1 MAIIKVNLTDTINGF
16 RQKTN
21 TLAEQVGDLGLLSTS
36 GGDSSVVSGINAI
49 DSDMGRQADLNYR
62 ESSDSTFLTL
72 VDAIN
77 RIVDSD
83 GNIDSAMLPHIALDS
98 DSVLNHMIADDQID
112 SNHIVDDAIDS
123 SHIRDSSITNAMI
136 QQGVVEADNLADSNI
151 QGYHFDA
158 MTVLKIFASNG
169 TELRK
174 IYGPARFDNDS
185 ANTFRTNPW
194 V

>member
-16 RQKTN
+16 RLKTN
-21 TLAEQVGDLGLLSTS
+21 TLAEQVGDLATLDTS
-36 GGDSSVVSGINAI
+36 GGDSSVVSGINAM
-49 DSDMGRQADLNYR
+49 DSDMGRQADLHYR

-83 GNIDSAMLPHIALDS
+83 GKLKLAAGTLDS
-98 DSVLNHMIADDQID
+98 DTVLNHMIADDQVDSDHIIVSSID
-112 SNHIVDDAIDS
+112 SDHLKDSAIFG
-123 SHIRDSSITNAMI
+123 AKFE
-136 QQGVVEADNLADSNI
+136 G
-151 QGYHFDA
+151 
-158 MTVLKIFASNG
+158 MTVLKIFNSTG

-174 IYGPARFDNDS
+174 LYAPSIFDHDS
-185 ANTFRTNPW
+185 AIAYATNPW

>member
-1 MAIIKVNLTDTINGF
+1 MAIIQVNLTDTINSF
-16 RQKTN
+16 RVKTN
-21 TLAEQVGDLGLLSTS
+21 TLALQVGDTALLDTS
-36 GGDSSVVSGINAI
+36 GADSNTVSSINSL
-49 DSDMGRQADLNYR
+49 DSDMGRQANLNYN
-62 ESSDSTFLTL
+62 ESAGTFLNL

-83 GNIDSAMLPHIALDS
+83 GNIDSAMIPGIALDS
-98 DSVLNHMIADDQID
+98 DVVLNHMIKD
-112 SNHIVDDAIDS
+112 SDV
-123 SHIRDSSITNAMI
+123 
-136 QQGVVEADNLADSNI
+136 

>member
-16 RQKTN
+16 RLKTN
-21 TLAEQVGDLGLLSTS
+21 TLAEQVGDLATLDTS
-36 GGDSSVVSGINAI
+36 GGDSSVVAGINSM

-83 GNIDSAMLPHIALDS
+83 GNLKLAAGNL
-98 DSVLNHMIADDQID
+98 ADDIVD
-112 SNHIVDDAIDS
+112 SNHIIDS
-123 SHIRDSSITNAMI
+123 AIFGAKF
-136 QQGVVEADNLADSNI
+136 E
-151 QGYHFDA
+151 A
-158 MTVLKIFASNG
+158 MTVLKIFNSTG

-174 IYGPARFDNDS
+174 LYAPSIFDHDS
-185 ANTFRTNPW
+185 AIAFATNPW

>member
-16 RQKTN
+16 RLKTN
-21 TLAEQVGDLGLLSTS
+21 TLAEQVGDLATLDTS
-36 GGDSSVVSGINAI
+36 GGDSSVVSGINAL
-49 DSDMGRQADLNYR
+49 DSDMGRQADLHYR

-83 GNIDSAMLPHIALDS
+83 GKLKLAAGTLDS
-98 DSVLNHMIADDQID
+98 DTVLNHMIADDQID
-112 SNHIVDDAIDS
+112 SNHMLDSAIFG
-123 SHIRDSSITNAMI
+123 AKF
-136 QQGVVEADNLADSNI
+136 E
-151 QGYHFDA
+151 A
-158 MTVLKIFASNG
+158 MTVLKIFNSTG

-174 IYGPARFDNDS
+174 LYAPSIFDHDS
-185 ANTFRTNPW
+185 AIAYATNPW

>member
-1 MAIIKVNLTDTINGF
+1 MAIIQVNLTDTINSF
-16 RQKTN
+16 RVKTN
-21 TLAEQVGDLGLLSTS
+21 TLALQVGDTALLDTS
-36 GGDSSVVSGINAI
+36 GGDSNTVSSINSL
-49 DSDMGRQADLNYR
+49 DSDMGRQANLNYN
-62 ESSDSTFLTL
+62 ESAGTFLNL

-83 GNIDSAMLPHIALDS
+83 GNIDSAMMPTNFLDS
-98 DSVLNHMIADDQID
+98 DAVLNHMIKD
-112 SNHIVDDAIDS
+112 SDV
-123 SHIRDSSITNAMI
+123 
-136 QQGVVEADNLADSNI
+136 

>member
-16 RQKTN
+16 RLKTN
-21 TLAEQVGDLGLLSTS
+21 TLAEQVGDIALLDTS
-36 GGDSSVVSGINAI
+36 GPDSSTVSAINAL

-83 GNIDSAMLPHIALDS
+83 GNIDSAMIPGIALDS
-98 DSVLNHMIADDQID
+98 GDVLNHMIADNQVDSDHIMVGSID
-112 SNHIVDDAIDS
+112 SDHLQDSAIF
-123 SHIRDSSITNAMI
+123 A
-136 QQGVVEADNLADSNI
+136 AK
-151 QGYHFDA
+151 FDA
-158 MTVLKIFASNG
+158 MTVLKIFGSTG

-174 IYGPARFDNDS
+174 IYGPARFDKDS
-185 ANTFRTNPW
+185 ATTFRTNPW

>member
-16 RQKTN
+16 RLKTN
-21 TLAEQVGDLGLLSTS
+21 TLAETVGDLSDMSTS
-36 GGDSSVVSGINAI
+36 GGDSSVVAGVNSL
-49 DSDMGRQADLNYR
+49 DSDMGRQADLHYR

-83 GNIDSAMLPHIALDS
+83 GNIKDGLITMDS
-98 DSVLNHMIADDQID
+98 DSILNHMIADNQVDSDHILVGSID
-112 SNHIVDDAIDS
+112 SDHLKDSAIFG
-123 SHIRDSSITNAMI
+123 AKFE
-136 QQGVVEADNLADSNI
+136 G
-151 QGYHFDA
+151 

-174 IYGPARFDNDS
+174 LYAPSIFDHDS
-185 ANTFRTNPW
+185 AIAYATNPW

>member
-16 RQKTN
+16 RLKTN
-21 TLAEQVGDLGLLSTS
+21 TLAETVGDLSDMSTS
-36 GGDSSVVSGINAI
+36 GGDSSVVAGVNSL
-49 DSDMGRQADLNYR
+49 DSDMGRQADLHYR

-83 GNIDSAMLPHIALDS
+83 GNIKDGLITMDS
-98 DSVLNHMIADDQID
+98 DSILNHMIADNQVDSDHILVGSID
-112 SNHIVDDAIDS
+112 SDHLKDSAIFG
-123 SHIRDSSITNAMI
+123 AKFE
-136 QQGVVEADNLADSNI
+136 G
-151 QGYHFDA
+151 

-174 IYGPARFDNDS
+174 LYAPSIFDHDS
-185 ANTFRTNPW
+185 AIAFATNPW

>member
-16 RQKTN
+16 RLKTN
-21 TLAEQVGDLGLLSTS
+21 TLAEQVGDLATLDTS

-49 DSDMGRQADLNYR
+49 DSDLGRQADLHYR
-62 ESSDSTFLTL
+62 ESADSNGVPQFLTI

-83 GNIDSAMLPHIALDS
+83 GNIDSDMIPDIALDS
-98 DSVLNHMIADDQID
+98 GDVLNHMIADDQID
-112 SNHIVDDAIDS
+112 SNHMLDSAIFG
-123 SHIRDSSITNAMI
+123 AKFE
-136 QQGVVEADNLADSNI
+136 G
-151 QGYHFDA
+151 
-158 MTVLKIFASNG
+158 MTVLKIFNSTG

-174 IYGPARFDNDS
+174 LYAPSIFDHDS
-185 ANTFRTNPW
+185 AIAYATNPW

>member
-1 MAIIKVNLTDTINGF
+1 MAIIQVNLTDTINSF
-16 RQKTN
+16 RVKTN
-21 TLAEQVGDLGLLSTS
+21 TLALQVGDTALLDTS
-36 GGDSSVVSGINAI
+36 GADSNTVSSINSL

-83 GNIDSAMLPHIALDS
+83 GKLKLPAGSMDS
-98 DSVLNHMIADDQID
+98 DAILGHMIADDE
-112 SNHIVDDAIDS
+112 IDS
-123 SHIRDSSITNAMI
+123 SHILDSSITHDMI
-136 QQGVVEADNLADSNI
+136 QQGAVDSDNFADSAM
-151 QGYHFDA
+151 YARKFDA

-169 TELRK
+169 NELRK
-174 IYGPARFDNDS
+174 IYGPARFDKDS
-185 ANTFRTNPW
+185 SDTFRTNPW

>member
-16 RQKTN
+16 RLKTN
-21 TLAEQVGDLGLLSTS
+21 TLAETVGDLSDMSTS
-36 GGDSSVVSGINAI
+36 GGDSSVVAGVNSL
-49 DSDMGRQADLNYR
+49 DSDMGRQANLKYK
-62 ESSDSTFLTL
+62 DSAGTFLTL

-83 GNIDSAMLPHIALDS
+83 GNIGGSMDS
-98 DSVLNHMIADDQID
+98 DSILNHMIADNQVDSDHILVGSID
-112 SNHIVDDAIDS
+112 SDHLKDSAIFG
-123 SHIRDSSITNAMI
+123 AKFE
-136 QQGVVEADNLADSNI
+136 G
-151 QGYHFDA
+151 

-174 IYGPARFDNDS
+174 LYAPSIFDHDS
-185 ANTFRTNPW
+185 AIAYATNPW

>member
-1 MAIIKVNLTDTINGF
+1 MAIIQVNLTDTINGF
-16 RQKTN
+16 RLKTN
-21 TLAEQVGDLGLLSTS
+21 TLATQVGDLATLDTS
-36 GGDSSVVSGINAI
+36 GGDSSVVAGINSM

-83 GNIDSAMLPHIALDS
+83 GKINASLFTLDS
-98 DSVLNHMIADDQID
+98 DTVLNHMIADDQ
-112 SNHIVDDAIDS
+112 VDS
-123 SHIRDSSITNAMI
+123 SHILDSSITTQML
-136 QQGVVEADNLADSNI
+136 QQDAVEGDNIDDSAI

-169 TELRK
+169 SELRK

>member
-1 MAIIKVNLTDTINGF
+1 MAIIQVNLTDTINSF
-16 RQKTN
+16 RVKTN
-21 TLAEQVGDLGLLSTS
+21 TLALQVGDTALLDTS
-36 GGDSSVVSGINAI
+36 GGDSNTVSSINSL
-49 DSDMGRQADLNYR
+49 DSDMGRQANLNYK
-62 ESSDSTFLTL
+62 ESAGTFLTL

-83 GNIDSAMLPHIALDS
+83 GNVDSAMIPGIALDS
-98 DSVLNHMIADDQID
+98 DAVLNHMIKD
-112 SNHIVDDAIDS
+112 SDV
-123 SHIRDSSITNAMI
+123 
-136 QQGVVEADNLADSNI
+136 

>member
-1 MAIIKVNLTDTINGF
+1 MAIIQVNLTDTINTF
-16 RQKTN
+16 RVKTN
-21 TLAEQVGDLGLLSTS
+21 TLAEQVGDIALLDTS
-36 GGDSSVVSGINAI
+36 GPDSSTVSGINAL
-49 DSDMGRQADLNYR
+49 DSDMGRQANLNYK
-62 ESSDSTFLTL
+62 DSAGTFLTL

-83 GNIDSAMLPHIALDS
+83 GNIDSAMLPNIALDS

-112 SNHIVDDAIDS
+112 SNHMIDS
-123 SHIRDSSITNAMI
+123 AIFGAKFE
-136 QQGVVEADNLADSNI
+136 G
-151 QGYHFDA
+151 

-174 IYGPARFDNDS
+174 LYAPSIFDNDS
-185 ANTFRTNPW
+185 AIAYATNPW